1 MKKRAQITM
10 ESLLLYG
17 AAILVVLLAIAA
29 LTYFG
34 VLDMGKWLPQKCKME
49 STGIF
54 SCEAFVATDTG
65 TDGTIELEL
74 KNREAKTVTIS
85 GGSFTATDGG
95 LASDCAMSS
104 GTISVTPGQMGVVT
118 ITCDTFNAQKGD
130 RLAGFVQ
137 LTHTFDGSSLAM
149 TTTGDL
155 SVAVTE

>member
-49 STGIF
+49 STGVF
-54 SCEAFVATDTG
+54 SCEAYVATASSS
-65 TDGTIELEL
+65 TIELEL

-85 GGSFTATDGG
+85 GGSFTATDTG
-95 LASDCAMSS
+95 LASGCTKS
-104 GTISVTPGQMGVVT
+104 GPDIQITPGQMAVLT
-118 ITCDTFNAQKGD
+118 IDCTTFNAQKGD
-130 RLAGFVQ
+130 RLAGMVQ

-149 TTTGDL
+149 STTGDI